1 MQNDHVLIENDT
13 SFNLMHHLE
22 SGDEYILSSLQLVF
36 SMVEARDN
44 NMKILIVIFWFIED
58 FIIHKIAHVWIDNYM
73 SFNLI
78 YHLKSKD
85 E

>member
-1 MQNDHVLIENDT
+1 MIENDT

-58 FIIHKIAHVWIDNYM
+58 FNYPQNSTCM
-73 SFNLI
+73 DRQLHELQFDLS
-78 YHLKSKD
+78 LKV
-85 E
+85 